1 MSSSGGNTPAR
12 ATNRSST
19 AWVIDGGNTP
29 NFGFNATSTGGKAK
43 GNLVFIRRTTYRGTK
58 AILIVKSNAIDSLRS
73 SGSLFPVT
81 AMLSGKASYKIISL
95 ADGSTL
101 VESGAATFTATVI
114 DTGKSGGPDSFGLRA
129 LDKNGAVLVDFPI
142 AAIGGGAVVAHLT

>member
-95 ADGSTL
+95 AVSTGDL
-101 VESGAATFTATVI
+101 TACDLRV
-114 DTGKSGGPDSFGLRA
+114 PDPQSPA
-129 LDKNGAVLVDFPI
+129 LALSSWRSS
-142 AAIGGGAVVAHLT
+142 VVV